1 MEAIFTVDHVLS
13 IQLLS
18 SHYLLE
24 YERKK
29 EIVKS
34 VISCVISTDA
44 NPVEY
49 IDGVAVAENEIGSD
63 KGSVS
68 SISLPW
74 IKSEEVDKIIS
85 IWGDDS
91 DQSIIDTEA
100 GKDLISTADYCRI

>member
-1 MEAIFTVDHVLS
+1 LEAIFTVDHVLS

-29 EIVKS
+29 EIVRS
-34 VISCVISTDA
+34 VISCVISNDA
-44 NPVEY
+44 SP
-49 IDGVAVAENEIGSD
+49 AENMNGLANTDDAVGSD
-63 KGSVS
+63 RGNSLS

-74 IKSEEVDKIIS
+74 IKSEEIDKIIS

-100 GKDLISTADYCRI
+100 GNDFISAV

>member
-1 MEAIFTVDHVLS
+1 M
-13 IQLLS
+13 
-18 SHYLLE
+18 LE

-34 VISCVISTDA
+34 VISCVISTDV
-44 NPVEY
+44 NPVEC
-49 IDGVAVAENEIGSD
+49 IDGVAVADNEIGSD

-100 GKDLISTADYCRI
+100 GKDLISTADYYRI